1 MKSLYYV
8 GECDPLREQFQ
19 ICIRNIESDQMQIV
33 ARFITFLLISF
44 SWLCHLSRWLE
55 NISSKTETLFTVGA
69 KNIELTFLLDK
80 YNIEW
85 FPEWKIVF
93 LF

>member
-33 ARFITFLLISF
+33 ARFMTFLLISF

-80 YNIEW
+80 CNIEW

-93 LF
+93 VF